1 MGVSQVTSEGHLS
14 ISNSVFNAILETSA
28 YTGGRVFYIESSG
41 NATLSNV
48 SGNITGNWKSW
59 CGE

>member
-28 YTGGRVFYIESSG
+28 YTGGRVFYIESNGS
-41 NATLSNV
+41 ATLTGV